1 MLWKKTNGS
10 KGGAVKGNDLTA
22 FIDEA
27 SEIEGKYTFSGTVML
42 NGRFTGEISSKDTLI
57 IGEKGV
63 VNATIRAGIVLVNG
77 EVVGNILG
85 GERVELRGSAR
96 VIGDVEAPV
105 VVLEEGVLFQGH
117 CRMTK
122 VNPNTEGLPTR
133 DLSVVPIKR
142 SSPPSGR
149 TATSQW
155 VASGVVRIRSR
166 P

>member
-63 VNATIRAGIVLVNG
+63 VNATIRAGVVLVNG
-77 EVVGNILG
+77 EVVGNIVG

-122 VNPNTEGLPTR
+122 PQIAVDGTQRE
-133 DLSVVPIKR
+133 LSAVVVKD
-142 SSPPSGR
+142 SAVS
-149 TATSQW
+149 
-155 VASGVVRIRSR
+155 
-166 P
+166 